1 MDLMDER
8 AGAESVP
15 LPSPGKCRLIPAGLP
30 RVLIPESR
38 PVQDRDP
45 TCFSSSAPVWSA
57 PLPPLSGFRYRWG
70 THLPSGVAENRSG
83 SKLQPL
89 ASVSVQSIVMGG
101 TWDSSG
107 ASRAGRQWGRPW
119 PTGPDPAEV
128 APVSPSTVMVP
139 AGPAGVAAA
148 ASAST
153 IRAVTTARRWA
164 SSM

>member
-70 THLPSGVAENRSG
+70 THLPSWVAENRSG

-89 ASVSVQSIVMGG
+89 ASVQSIVMGG

-107 ASRAGRQWGRPW
+107 ASRPAFSGDVP
-119 PTGPDPAEV
+119 GPRALTLLRSPPS
-128 APVSPSTVMVP
+128 APP
-139 AGPAGVAAA
+139 
-148 ASAST
+148 
-153 IRAVTTARRWA
+153 R
-164 SSM
+164 